1 MPLELSV
8 QLNIII
14 YSLLAGLLTGT
25 FFDAY
30 RVIRGFN
37 INKIVKYIEDL
48 LFWILCSVIIFTFLL
63 YFNYAFL
70 GLYVYMFMFLSLL
83 IYFKLVSNKVVKV
96 EEFLKIELL
105 KVIRIVF
112 KNIIYPFKIILEKM
126 EKKKWITNKNNLN
139 KIAIVITIYL

>member
-1 MPLELSV
+1 MPLELRV

-30 RVIRGFN
+30 RVIRGTN
-37 INKIVKYIEDL
+37 INKIVKWIEDL
-48 LFWILCSVIIFTFLL
+48 LFWVLCAVIIFTFLL

-70 GLYVYMFMFLSLL
+70 GIYVYMFMFLSLL
-83 IYFKLVSNKVVKV
+83 IYFKLVSNKVVRIEEIIKV
-96 EEFLKIELL
+96 ELL
-105 KVIRIVF
+105 KVIRIIF

-126 EKKKWITNKNNLN
+126 EEKK
-139 KIAIVITIYL
+139 

>member
-126 EKKKWITNKNNLN
+126 EKKK
-139 KIAIVITIYL
+139 